1 VNFAATIKQV
11 INKRWMLKLLTL
23 KPFVVV
29 VATGAE
35 GMGGV
40 AVAVNS
46 ATDVVL
52 AVVVNDDNA
61 TRDRLHDSS
70 CC

>member
-1 VNFAATIKQV
+1 MNFAATIKQV